1 MTGGRAVVLGG
12 IGRNFAAGMSG
23 GIAFVHDPTGSSR
36 GRVNAEMVMLEEPDD
51 EDREWLQA
59 VIGLHLEETGSAVA
73 EALLGDWTTTGR
85 YFFKVMPVDYKRVLE
100 AAAAARASGSDEVE
114 AIMASTRS

>member
-1 MTGGRAVVLGG
+1 
-12 IGRNFAAGMSG
+12 
-23 GIAFVHDPTGSSR
+23 
-36 GRVNAEMVMLEEPDD
+36 
-51 EDREWLQA
+51 
-59 VIGLHLEETGSAVA
+59 VA
-73 EALLGDWTTTGR
+73 EALLGNRTTTGR